1 VYKIQEGGGRG
12 EEKGRMVST
21 GTGRKG
27 GGGGGGNRE
36 TFLHTI
42 VQKFYLFDVRNCKLQ
57 PPPALF
63 SRNRISLCFKEINSK
78 SLLTCDL
85 SVHTKLNK
93 YFPKFTE
100 FLINFI
106 VFLN

>member
-1 VYKIQEGGGRG
+1 VRKRG
-12 EEKGRMVST
+12 EWSAQGQAGR
-21 GTGRKG
+21 G

-57 PPPALF
+57 PPPGRF

>member
-1 VYKIQEGGGRG
+1 VYKIQEGGGGVREGENGQHRDRQEGRG
-12 EEKGRMVST
+12 GR
-21 GTGRKG
+21 
-27 GGGGGGNRE
+27 GGGNRE

-57 PPPALF
+57 PPPGRF

>member
-1 VYKIQEGGGRG
+1 MYKIQEGGGGVRKRG
-12 EEKGRMVST
+12 EWSAQGQEGR
-21 GTGRKG
+21 G

-57 PPPALF
+57 PPPGRF